1 MSVQPLPRWDDAATA
16 GMSEAQLLLY
26 RSNLLGSDLR
36 ITNYGGGN
44 TSAKIAEPDPLT
56 GEQVEV
62 LWVKGSGGDIGSM
75 KMDGF
80 ATLYLDKL
88 HALKRRY
95 RGLAHEDEMV
105 GLLPALHLQPEPARD
120 QHRHAAALLH
130 PAPPHRSHARRRADR
145 DRRREERRASDHARS
160 SAARS
165 AGFRWQRPGF
175 ELGPALRGAVP
186 GQPGA

>member
-44 TSAKIAEPDPLT
+44 TSAKVRQTDPLT
-56 GEQVEV
+56 GERSRCC
-62 LWVKGSGGDIGSM
+62 GSRAPAATSAAM
-75 KMDGF
+75 KLDGF

-105 GLLPALHLQPEPARD
+105 ALLPALHLQPEPARD
-120 QHRHAAALLH
+120 QHRHPAALLH
-130 PAPPHRSHARRRADR
+130 ARTATSITCTPTR
-145 DRRREERRASDHARS
+145 
-160 SAARS
+160 
-165 AGFRWQRPGF
+165 
-175 ELGPALRGAVP
+175 
-186 GQPGA
+186 

>member
-44 TSAKIAEPDPLT
+44 TSAKIRQPDPLT
-56 GEQVEV
+56 GEEVEV

-88 HALKRRY
+88 HA
-95 RGLAHEDEMV
+95 
-105 GLLPALHLQPEPARD
+105 
-120 QHRHAAALLH
+120 
-130 PAPPHRSHARRRADR
+130 
-145 DRRREERRASDHARS
+145 
-160 SAARS
+160 
-165 AGFRWQRPGF
+165 
-175 ELGPALRGAVP
+175 
-186 GQPGA
+186 